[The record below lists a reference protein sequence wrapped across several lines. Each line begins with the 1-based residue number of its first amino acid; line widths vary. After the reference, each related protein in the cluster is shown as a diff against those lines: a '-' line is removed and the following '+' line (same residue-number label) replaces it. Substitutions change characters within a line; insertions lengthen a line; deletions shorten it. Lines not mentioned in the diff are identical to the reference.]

1 MEFDGTEYNP
11 RFFKPPKPIRLK
23 GEALAALRLACYERA
38 GGICEQC
45 GEFAPWD
52 GPFWIKGD
60 MCHIIPRAKGGDT
73 LDNVRW
79 KHHLKCHL
87 GLEHGKGIK

>member
-1 MEFDGTEYNP
+1 M
-11 RFFKPPKPIRLK
+11 RFPKPPKPIRLK
-23 GEALAALRLACYERA
+23 GKEMEALRLACYERA

-60 MCHIIPRAKGGDT
+60 LCHIERRNKGGDV
-73 LDNVRW
+73 LSNVKW
-79 KHHLKCHL
+79 KHHSCHMK
-87 GLEHGKGIK
+87 EHGGVK